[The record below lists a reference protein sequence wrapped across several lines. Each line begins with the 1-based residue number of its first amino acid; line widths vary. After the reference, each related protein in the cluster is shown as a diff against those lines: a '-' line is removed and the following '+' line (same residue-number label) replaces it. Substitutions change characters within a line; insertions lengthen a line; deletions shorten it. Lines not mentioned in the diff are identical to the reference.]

1 MRETCSKGHDRDLEK
16 PSFSS
21 IGYNSYVQYACRG
34 SWSKVGGGLDL
45 ILEDTR
51 LSTTPSTIVGPVVA
65 S

>member
-1 MRETCSKGHDRDLEK
+1 MRETCSKGHDRDLET

-34 SWSKVGGGLDL
+34 SWSKVGGEHDL
-45 ILEDTR
+45 ILEETH
-51 LSTTPSTIVGPVVA
+51 LSTTPTIVGPVVA